1 MQTDLRG
8 NKVVPVAVLKDETE
22 TKEAFE
28 CLKEGGLNAVEI
40 TYRTPYAGKAIAY
53 GRKYYPD
60 MFVGAGTVINVK
72 QCKDAVASGA
82 QFIVGPGFSEKVA
95 KYCKKANVPYIPGVI
110 TPTEIMAAR
119 NLGVSVM
126 KFFPYSTFGAL
137 ETVRAYQGPFADVS
151 FMLTNGID
159 GDNFAE
165 LLKEKNVVAVGGSW
179 MLKGSKEEK
188 TAKIKRI
195 ADALKKEKINE

>member
-1 MQTDLRG
+1 MQTDLQG
-8 NKVVPVAVLKDETE
+8 NKVVPVAVLKDEAETE
-22 TKEAFE
+22 EAFE

-53 GRKYYPD
+53 GRKNYPD
-60 MFVGAGTVINVK
+60 MFVGAGTVVNEE
-72 QCKDAVASGA
+72 QCKDAIDSGA
-82 QFIVGPGFSEKVA
+82 RFIVGPGFSERVA
-95 KYCKKANVPYIPGVI
+95 NYCKKANVPYIPGVI
-110 TPTEIMAAR
+110 TPTEIMAAQA
-119 NLGVSVM
+119 LGISVM

-159 GDNFAE
+159 GENFAT

-179 MLKGSKEEK
+179 MLKGTKEEK
-188 TAKIKRI
+188 TAKIKHI
-195 ADALKKEKINE
+195 ADVLNEEKDK